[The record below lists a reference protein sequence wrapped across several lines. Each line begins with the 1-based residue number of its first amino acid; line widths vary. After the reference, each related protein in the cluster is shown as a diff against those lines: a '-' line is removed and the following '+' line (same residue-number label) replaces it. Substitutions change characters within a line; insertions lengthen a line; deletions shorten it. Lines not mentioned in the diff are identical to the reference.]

1 MNTLIKSQP
10 ERLAAA
16 TAYANHYDG
25 PAIRR
30 IAQNAWVAG
39 YVQAERDSKRVI
51 RELNERLAERTAAY
65 EAKDRTQVARIRQ
78 LVSDHEELERDHDT
92 LLRRQ
97 GGEV

>member
-30 IAQNAWVAG
+30 IIEANGA
-39 YVQAERDSKRVI
+39 KIVI
-51 RELNERLAERTAAY
+51 SS
-65 EAKDRTQVARIRQ
+65 VWRI
-78 LVSDHEELERDHDT
+78 LS
-92 LLRRQ
+92 
-97 GGEV
+97 

>member
-1 MNTLIKSQP
+1 MKTEQQR
-10 ERLAAA
+10 RLAAQRFVA
-16 TAYANHYDG
+16 HYDG

-30 IAQNAWVAG
+30 IAQNAWIAG

-97 GGEV
+97 GGDV

>member
-1 MNTLIKSQP
+1 MSALIKSQP

-25 PAIRR
+25 PTIGR
-30 IAQNAWVAG
+30 IAKTAWLAG
-39 YVQAERDSKRVI
+39 YQQAERDAAAAIV
-51 RELNERLAERTAAY
+51 ELNGRLIERTKAF
-65 EAKDRTQVARIRQ
+65 EAKDRQRVERIRQ
-78 LVSDHEELERDHDT
+78 MAAEAEELERDHDT